1 LGPSAPAFA
10 EGRDD
15 VEIARRSVVRIDV
28 SYLEYHYDAP
38 YRAPTINRAGGTG
51 FIIRT
56 DKGLR
61 ILTNAHVVS
70 QSNTIRLHRA
80 DQREDYPAKVVY
92 IAHDCDLAIL
102 DVADAKFFQNAAAL
116 EIGES
121 PELNSPVLVI
131 GFPIGGDRVSI
142 TRGIVSRKDMDTYAH
157 SSVDSH
163 ATIQVDAAINPGN
176 SGGPGIQNGKAIGV
190 AFQSLSRGENL
201 GYLIP
206 PEVIR
211 KFLTDIADGK
221 YHGYVDFGTFD
232 MSTRNSVLRKA
243 LGLGAYAPDT
253 GLLVY
258 EVMKGSSADGF
269 IKPGDVLLALNGKRL
284 SQDGEVDDGEHLV
297 PYIQLI
303 DNIAAGTMI
312 EVDVLRDGKK
322 LTLKFPARR
331 SHLIDFLRIN
341 YDTPPPFYLEGGCF
355 FQPLDANLMDQHTR
369 AWARDGRVD
378 LLYVYNQY
386 ISSRLYERAEEFVL
400 FSGRLNDEFNV
411 YNDRYLFRMVE
422 TVNGQRVRTFREFA
436 ARMEAASKTDRI
448 EIRFVDYPVP
458 LVMETKHLGEAN
470 NRITRTYGLKSR
482 SFVPEAAR

>member
-1 LGPSAPAFA
+1 M
-10 EGRDD
+10 
-15 VEIARRSVVRIDV
+15 RIDV
-28 SYLEYHYDAP
+28 SYFEYHYDAP
-38 YRAPTINRAGGTG
+38 YRAPTIHRAGGTG
-51 FIIRT
+51 FLIRT

-70 QSNTIRLHRA
+70 QAGTIRIHRA
-80 DQREDYPAKVVY
+80 DQREDYPASVVF
-92 IAHDCDLAIL
+92 IAHDCDLAML
-102 DVADAKFFQNAAAL
+102 DVADPKFFADAAAL

-176 SGGPGIQNGKAIGV
+176 SGGPGIQGGKVIGV

-211 KFLTDIADGK
+211 KFLTDVADGK
-221 YHGYVDFGTFD
+221 YHGYVDFGTYE
-232 MSTRNSVLRKA
+232 MPTRNAVLRKA
-243 LGLGAYAPDT
+243 LQLEGFSPDT

-258 EVMKGSSADGF
+258 GVMKGSSAEGF
-269 IKPGDVLLALNGKRL
+269 IQRGDVILSLNGKRL
-284 SQDGEVDDGEHLV
+284 SQDGEVEEGGHLV

-312 EVDVLRDGKK
+312 EIEILRKGKRMS
-322 LTLKFPARR
+322 LKFPARR
-331 SHLIDFLRIN
+331 SHLVDFLRIN
-341 YDTPPPFYLEGGCF
+341 YDTPPPFYMEGGCF
-355 FQPLDANLMDQHTR
+355 FQPLDANLMEQHTR
-369 AWARDGRVD
+369 AWTRDGRVD
-378 LLYVYNQY
+378 LLYIYNQY
-386 ISSRLYERAEEFVL
+386 ISSRLYEKAEEFVL

-411 YNDRYLFRMVE
+411 YNDRYLFRVVE
-422 TVNGQRVRTFREFA
+422 SVNGRKVRTFREFA
-436 ARMEAASKTDRI
+436 AEMEAAAKTARV
-448 EIRFVDYPVP
+448 EVRFMDYPVP
-458 LVMETKHLGEAN
+458 LVMETTELAAAN
-470 NRITRTYGLKSR
+470 RRIAATYGVKQK
-482 SFVPEAAR
+482 SFVPGAAR